1 MLLRTWSEPNHLFT
15 SRNSITVRGYISLS
29 KIAKC
34 RTAYYMNKGILQQ
47 IATRSCIDIARLNGS
62 VLSAATKFFIRCG
75 RFRNKIGGG
84 SVRRGY
90 LSRATRRG
98 RVGKNQSGKTTHSL
112 GTGRGGASSPYGG
125 DQKCSR
131 LGDISFRN
139 SSRKT
144 NRGDNGGASPTRVGR
159 AATLRFVA
167 ARRSRHRQSRP

>member
-1 MLLRTWSEPNHLFT
+1 MQRMSVLLPLPLGPHTTTTSPALTFRFMLLRTWSEPNHLFT

-34 RTAYYMNKGILQQ
+34 RTAYYMNKDILQQ

-84 SVRRGY
+84 SIRRGY

-98 RVGKNQSGKTTHSL
+98 RVGKNQS
-112 GTGRGGASSPYGG
+112 
-125 DQKCSR
+125 
-131 LGDISFRN
+131 
-139 SSRKT
+139 
-144 NRGDNGGASPTRVGR
+144 
-159 AATLRFVA
+159 
-167 ARRSRHRQSRP
+167 